1 LRGNRGFPGEV
12 KQERRGNCGLQ
23 QGGTTPYQSGCRLFQ
38 HLRDHDNMAALKTV
52 PACDKAIA
60 ADPKR
65 ADAYFIKGSALM
77 GEGKPDKNNKI
88 IVLPGT
94 VEAIQQCLVLAPGGA
109 HAKEVKDMLD
119 FLK

>member
-1 LRGNRGFPGEV
+1 MKLSRNDAAIAAYNKAAPLLTNPAVAYF
-12 KQERRGNCGLQ
+12 NICAIM
-23 QGGTTPYQSGCRLFQ
+23 Y
-38 HLRDHDNMAALKTV
+38 NMAALKTV

-88 IVLPGT
+88 IVPPGT
-94 VEAIQQCLVLAPGGA
+94 VEALQQYLVRSRRRACEGSQR
-109 HAKEVKDMLD
+109 HARFSEMTVRTL
-119 FLK
+119 LS